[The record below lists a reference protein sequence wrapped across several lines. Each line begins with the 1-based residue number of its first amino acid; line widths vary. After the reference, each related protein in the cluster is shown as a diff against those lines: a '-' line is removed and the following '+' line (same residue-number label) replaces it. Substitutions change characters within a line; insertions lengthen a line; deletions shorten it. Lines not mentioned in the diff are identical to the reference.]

1 VAVQPPLPSPQR
13 KSEQSRSASKTF
25 TVCPLTHDTK
35 SAEWYYPTI
44 FAPTFKMPF
53 GHVTQKLP
61 STIQLRISAIL
72 SILFRAGFL
81 SSITRGTIDAPS
93 PADFHE
99 VGEREQRI
107 WAELKY
113 RDDRP
118 VLQHMELI
126 SKPSKR
132 IMVDIKEIRLLCSGR
147 SAGEV
152 KPLGFGEVAVVHT
165 KNNEHEWLEAREALQ
180 MKLSGEMIC
189 RAR

>member
-1 VAVQPPLPSPQR
+1 MVLPHDLCAHLQNAFRARHTRIAVHHS
-13 KSEQSRSASKTF
+13 
-25 TVCPLTHDTK
+25 
-35 SAEWYYPTI
+35 
-44 FAPTFKMPF
+44 
-53 GHVTQKLP
+53 
-61 STIQLRISAIL
+61 IQNLGIL

-93 PADFHE
+93 PMDFFT
-99 VGEREQRI
+99 VGEPERRI

-132 IMVDIKEIRLLCSGR
+132 VIMDIKGIRLLCSGR
-147 SAGEV
+147 GSNQV
-152 KPLGFGEVAVVHT
+152 KPLGFGEVAVIHT
-165 KNNEHEWLEAREALQ
+165 KSKEHEWLEAREALQ
-180 MKLSGEMIC
+180 LRLAGEVVC